1 MQKQPPNW
9 QSSILRALRHANYL
23 GLRKLKPGL
32 RTLAGILLI
41 IGGMFGFLPIL
52 DFWMISVGLLLIALD
67 IPIFRRPIQLW
78 LLKLKQKLHPRQTIT
93 R

>member
-9 QSSILRALRHANYL
+9 QSSILRALRHTNYL

-52 DFWMISVGLLLIALD
+52 DF
-67 IPIFRRPIQLW
+67 
-78 LLKLKQKLHPRQTIT
+78 
-93 R
+93 